1 MIFDSDAVKQL
12 VRNYHGFY
20 LLKEKSSGDVL
31 HYGSEVHSC
40 NLEVDCQT
48 GQITVNLRDG
58 EQHRGKSCATK
69 QSSEYNTIHEIL
81 NDPRLAFMDEVV
93 KQKRR
98 KSVDNKNDDEPL
110 TFSISAYKPPNSNS
124 GARVK
129 ATTLG
134 SFRPSLDFG
143 GGLDLGS
150 DLGGGGPPVPKLGPR
165 PEPSRVEKM
174 KLAEAERLKK
184 KGLARASLNNG
195 EVASSSKQPTNH
207 QDLLALDYLYKTKT
221 KTEINFLKRQVEK
234 DADSAEKRAKLSH
247 KQNIEKYNSHL
258 ASIPEQNELRRINW
272 HKH

>member
-58 EQHRGKSCATK
+58 ERHRGKSCATK

-98 KSVDNKNDDEPL
+98 KSVDKIDEEPL
-110 TFSISAYKPPNSNS
+110 TFSISAFKNPDLNSSAKPRS
-124 GARVK
+124 
-129 ATTLG
+129 TLG

-150 DLGGGGPPVPKLGPR
+150 DLGGGGPPVPTLGPR
-165 PEPSRVEKM
+165 PEPTRVEKM

-184 KGLARASLNNG
+184 KGLARASVSEG
-195 EVASSSKQPTNH
+195 ESSKQATNH

>member
-1 MIFDSDAVKQL
+1 MIFDLDAVKQL

-20 LLKEKSSGDVL
+20 LLKEKSRGNVL
-31 HYGSEVHSC
+31 NYGSDVHSC
-40 NLEVDCQT
+40 SLLVDCET
-48 GQITVNLRDG
+48 GEITVKLREG
-58 EQHRGKSCATK
+58 ETHRGMSCVTK
-69 QSSEYNTIHEIL
+69 QSSDYNKLHDIL

-98 KSVDNKNDDEPL
+98 KSVDNKADEEPL
-110 TFSISAYKPPNSNS
+110 TFSISAFKAPDLNSAA
-124 GARVK
+124 ARP
-129 ATTLG
+129 TSTLG

-150 DLGGGGPPVPKLGPR
+150 DLGGGGPPVPQLGPR
-165 PEPSRVEKM
+165 PEPTRVEKR
-174 KLAEAERLKK
+174 KLVEAERLKK
-184 KGLARASLNNG
+184 KGLARATLNDG
-195 EVASSSKQPTNH
+195 EGSKQASNH

-221 KTEINFLKRQVEK
+221 KNEINFLKRQVEK
-234 DADSAEKRAKLSH
+234 DGESAEKRAKLSH

>member
-1 MIFDSDAVKQL
+1 MIFDTDAVKQL

-20 LLKEKSSGDVL
+20 LLKEKSVGDVL
-31 HYGSEVHSC
+31 HYGSDVHNC
-40 NLEVDCQT
+40 NLVVDCKT
-48 GQITVNLRDG
+48 GEISVNLRGG
-58 EQHRGKSCATK
+58 ETHRGKSCVTK
-69 QSSEYNTIHEIL
+69 QSSDYNKLHDIL

-98 KSVDNKNDDEPL
+98 KSVDSKNDEEPL
-110 TFSISAYKPPNSNS
+110 TFSISAFKPPDS
-124 GARVK
+124 GARPK
-129 ATTLG
+129 ASLG

-143 GGLDLGS
+143 GDLDLGS
-150 DLGGGGPPVPKLGPR
+150 DLGGGGPPVPRLGPR
-165 PEPSRVEKM
+165 PEPSRVEKQ
-174 KLAEAERLKK
+174 KLAETERLRK
-184 KGLARASLNNG
+184 KGLARATLNDG
-195 EVASSSKQPTNH
+195 EGSSASQPATNH

-221 KTEINFLKRQVEK
+221 KNEINFLKRQVEK

>member
-58 EQHRGKSCATK
+58 ERHRGKSCATK

-98 KSVDNKNDDEPL
+98 KSVDKNDEEPL
-110 TFSISAYKPPNSNS
+110 TFSISAFKNPDLNSSAKPRS
-124 GARVK
+124 
-129 ATTLG
+129 TLG

-150 DLGGGGPPVPKLGPR
+150 DLGGGGPPVPTLGPR
-165 PEPSRVEKM
+165 PEPTRVEKM

-184 KGLARASLNNG
+184 KGLARASVS
-195 EVASSSKQPTNH
+195 EEESSKQATNH